1 MDGIDVAVV
10 DIDDHGLQVV
20 ASATV
25 PYPDEVR
32 VAILSVSNAAA
43 HTATISRLNFLL
55 GELFADA
62 VRGAGVPLESIE
74 LIGSHGQTIFHEG
87 DAVEF
92 CGRKVA
98 STLQIGEAAV
108 ISERTGIPV
117 VSDFRTRD
125 MAAGGK
131 GAPLVPF

>member
-1 MDGIDVAVV
+1 MRVAGLISGTSMDGIDVAVV

-62 VRGAGVPLESIE
+62 GGGRSAGK
-74 LIGSHGQTIFHEG
+74 H
-87 DAVEF
+87 
-92 CGRKVA
+92 
-98 STLQIGEAAV
+98 
-108 ISERTGIPV
+108 
-117 VSDFRTRD
+117 
-125 MAAGGK
+125 
-131 GAPLVPF
+131 